1 MDFCNSVQEGPRDFL
16 NTPKC
21 SQWPHL
27 YTTCEAT
34 YALKCLFSEKI
45 AKNCFLATRTGK
57 NRFFAIFS
65 KSKLFKAY
73 VASQVVNKYDHC
85 GYFKLKIKSLRP
97 SGSKIHHPMG

>member
-1 MDFCNSVQEGPRDFL
+1 MNLYGMRAIWATPFFCFRVLVDFCNSVQEGPRDFL

-45 AKNCFLATRTGK
+45 AKNCF
-57 NRFFAIFS
+57 
-65 KSKLFKAY
+65 
-73 VASQVVNKYDHC
+73 
-85 GYFKLKIKSLRP
+85 
-97 SGSKIHHPMG
+97 